1 MIILRINANQI
12 CHNLFFVFSLS
23 NQHSQTSEQQEHQVS
38 QEQQEGLILS
48 KNIQS
53 SNENLTLPKKP
64 LFKCLPCRLTF
75 SSKGAYHLH
84 KKRHTGS
91 K

>member
-1 MIILRINANQI
+1 M
-12 CHNLFFVFSLS
+12 CSLS
-23 NQHSQTSEQQEHQVS
+23 NQHSQTNNQQEHQAA
-38 QEQQEGLILS
+38 QEQEEIIPSQS
-48 KNIQS
+48 IQS
-53 SNENLTLPKKP
+53 SNENSKPLKKP

-84 KKRHTGS
+84 KKRHIDS